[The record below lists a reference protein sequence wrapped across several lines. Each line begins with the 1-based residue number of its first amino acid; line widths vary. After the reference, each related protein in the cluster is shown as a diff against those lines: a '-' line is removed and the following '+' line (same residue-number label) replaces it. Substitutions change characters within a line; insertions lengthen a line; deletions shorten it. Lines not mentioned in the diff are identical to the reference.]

1 MNFIT
6 KKNMEENN
14 TKIAITPRGL
24 KLLLIGFIVM
34 VAGYL
39 LMMGGSS
46 EDPNVFNYAMF
57 DFQRMVAAP
66 VVIICGIIVEV
77 VAIMKVFK

>member
-1 MNFIT
+1 
-6 KKNMEENN
+6 MEQKN
-14 TKIAITPRGL
+14 TKMAITPKGL
-24 KLLLIGFIVM
+24 KLLLIGLIVM

-46 EDPNVFNYAMF
+46 EDPNVFNYDMF

-66 VVIICGIIVEV
+66 VVIICGIIVEI
-77 VAIMKVFK
+77 VAIMKVFKE

>member
-1 MNFIT
+1 
-6 KKNMEENN
+6 MEEKN
-14 TKIAITPRGL
+14 TKMAITPKGL
-24 KLLLIGFIVM
+24 KLLLVGLIVM
-34 VAGYL
+34 IAGYL

-46 EDPNVFNYAMF
+46 EDPNVFNYDMF

-77 VAIMKVFK
+77 VAIMKVFKE

>member
-1 MNFIT
+1 
-6 KKNMEENN
+6 MEEKN
-14 TKIAITPRGL
+14 TKMAITPRGL
-24 KLLLIGFIVM
+24 KLLLVGLIVM
-34 VAGYL
+34 IAGYL

-46 EDPNVFNYAMF
+46 EDPNVFNYDMF

-77 VAIMKVFK
+77 VAIMKVFKE

>member
-1 MNFIT
+1 
-6 KKNMEENN
+6 MEEKN
-14 TKIAITPRGL
+14 TKMAITPRGL
-24 KLLLIGFIVM
+24 KLLLIGLIVM

-46 EDPNVFNYAMF
+46 EDPNVFNYDMF

-66 VVIICGIIVEV
+66 VVIICGIIVEI
-77 VAIMKVFK
+77 VAIMKVFKE

>member
-1 MNFIT
+1 
-6 KKNMEENN
+6 MEENN
-14 TKIAITPRGL
+14 TKMAITPRGL

-39 LMMGGSS
+39 LMMGGGSD
-46 EDPNVFNYAMF
+46 DPQGFNYAMF

-66 VVIICGIIVEV
+66 VVIICGIVIEV
-77 VAIMKVFK
+77 VAIMKRFKE